1 MTSNPSAA
9 YVSRIAAVFADN
21 GQGVRGDL
29 SAVVRAILEDEEAR
43 DSAPAAIFGHLREPA
58 LFITAA
64 MRSLGGQS
72 DGVLLRSASSAMGQ
86 PIFSPETVFNFYPP
100 SYSIPGTETLAPEFG
115 IDDAATVLARANFL
129 NTVIMQSGAA
139 PDPTVAGSTGTGINL
154 APFSTTADPAAL
166 IAQLNQALM
175 HGSLAPDAANV
186 VLGAVKAVTST
197 NATAPA
203 RVAAYLI
210 LSSGQYQVER

>member
-1 MTSNPSAA
+1 
-9 YVSRIAAVFADN
+9 
-21 GQGVRGDL
+21 
-29 SAVVRAILEDEEAR
+29 
-43 DSAPAAIFGHLREPA
+43 
-58 LFITAA
+58 
-64 MRSLGGQS
+64 
-72 DGVLLRSASSAMGQ
+72 
-86 PIFSPETVFNFYPP
+86 VFNFYPP
-100 SYSIPGTETLAPEFG
+100 SYSIPGTTTLAPEFG
-115 IDDAATVLARANFL
+115 IDNAATVLARANFL

-154 APFSTTADPAAL
+154 AAFSSTADPAAL

-197 NATAPA
+197 DPTAPA
-203 RVAAYLI
+203 RVAGYLI